1 MAPTILPTRQHFDVV
16 CHETSKH
23 IFAEALKEDPYQGN
37 GIVLIQPLVN
47 IPVQTLYKVLDCALH
62 IFFGVVFPFMCE
74 GKTAVY
80 FITCAV
86 VLDPLQCAAQIV
98 SQIVRIAASLLGIVS
113 TTASLYGW
121 WFAEVIEL
129 TALQGFTALYD
140 RLQVIALHGWWCAEV
155 IELTALAACTGLY
168 SVLNFQPSGRPL
180 LDQDIEPKNAVEF
193 FGVVN
198 SRKYA
203 LRDNNARLSP
213 VEPVKNM
220 VLELWKGHRELAT
233 ELLFNTTEG
242 VPSRTQDILQTKITK
257 QEQEGE
263 GQDPV
268 LTIADISAYEA
279 TLLYNHLATR
289 TAHRD
294 EIRTQFEKR
303 SGPVF
308 LAGRAAWRALKSWN
322 DFGTASHY
330 Q

>member
-1 MAPTILPTRQHFDVV
+1 MAATTPILPTPHHFEALV
-16 CHETSKH
+16 HETEKS
-23 IFAEALKEDPYQGN
+23 IFAKAIERGFVDEENCTGPLIKPVVEMPFQVLVKVTQCVVLVFLALISLFEGSGKEALYH
-37 GIVLIQPLVN
+37 L
-47 IPVQTLYKVLDCALH
+47 A
-62 IFFGVVFPFMCE
+62 
-74 GKTAVY
+74 
-80 FITCAV
+80 CAV
-86 VLDPLQCAAQIV
+86 VLYPLRGTAEIAA
-98 SQIVRIAASLLGIVS
+98 QIVRIAASILGVVS
-113 TTASLYGW
+113 TS
-121 WFAEVIEL
+121 
-129 TALQGFTALYD
+129 
-140 RLQVIALHGWWCAEV
+140 IALHGWWCAEV